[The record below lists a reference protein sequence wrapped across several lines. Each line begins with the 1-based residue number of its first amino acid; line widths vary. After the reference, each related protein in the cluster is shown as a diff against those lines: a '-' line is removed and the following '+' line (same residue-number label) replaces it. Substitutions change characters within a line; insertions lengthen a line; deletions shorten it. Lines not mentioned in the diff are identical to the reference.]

1 MSQGGGTI
9 VKRITFFVAI
19 VVLIVALSPV
29 LSLGAETA
37 RLVFLKAIYT
47 DEKGGSLKYPD
58 GLACDDTGRLI
69 VADSQNNRLVRYTV
83 QDGDVKGGTEIKIP
97 QLSFPIKVQVN
108 SKGEIFVL
116 NGKPLR
122 LLHLGPEGQFI
133 GYMDLAELPAP
144 SSFVPKN
151 FRIDAEDNIYILD
164 VFSGRVIVLTP
175 DGKFKS
181 AIAFPKEY
189 GFFADLAVDSAGNVL
204 LIDALNAQIFSATKG
219 ADTFSPLTKS
229 EKEFLKF
236 PTSIT
241 TDKRGLIYVVDQ
253 NGAGIAI
260 FAKDGTFLSRQLSF
274 GWNEGLLRYPAQLCI
289 DDKDHA
295 FIDDRANDRVQIFTI
310 NR

>member
-1 MSQGGGTI
+1 M
-9 VKRITFFVAI
+9 KKMRFFAMI
-19 VVLIVALSPV
+19 VVLAMVLSPA
-29 LSLGAETA
+29 LSLGAATA
-37 RLVFLKAIYT
+37 RFVFLKAIYT

-58 GLACDDTGRLI
+58 GLACSGAGQLI
-69 VADSQNNRLVRYTV
+69 VADTQNNRLVRFTV
-83 QDGDVKGGTEIKIP
+83 QDGNVTGGGEIKIP

-108 SKGEIFVL
+108 SKGDIFVL

-122 LLHLGPEGQFI
+122 LLHLSPEGQFI
-133 GYMDLAELPAP
+133 GYVDPAGLPAP

-151 FRIDAEDNIYILD
+151 FRVDAEDNIYILD

-181 AIAFPKEY
+181 SIAFPKEY

-219 ADTFSPLTKS
+219 ADTFSSLTKS

-241 TDKRGLIYVVDQ
+241 TDKRGLIYVIDQ
-253 NGAGIAI
+253 DAAGIAV
-260 FAKDGTFLSRQLSF
+260 FAKDGTFLNRQLSF
-274 GWNEGLLRYPAQLCI
+274 GWNEGQLRYPAQLCI

-295 FIDDRANDRVQIFTI
+295 FVADRANYRVQVFTLY
-310 NR
+310 R

>member
-1 MSQGGGTI
+1 
-9 VKRITFFVAI
+9 VKRMTFFMAV
-19 VVLIVALSPV
+19 VVLVAALSPA
-29 LSLGAETA
+29 LSLGVETA

-47 DEKGGSLKYPD
+47 DEKGGGLKYPD
-58 GLACDDTGRLI
+58 GLACGGAGSLI
-69 VADSQNNRLVRYTV
+69 VADSQNNRIVRYTM
-83 QDGDVKGGTEIKIP
+83 QDGNVTGGTEIKIP

-122 LLHLGPEGQFI
+122 LLRLSPEGQFI
-133 GYMDLAELPAP
+133 GYLDPADLPAP

-164 VFSGRVIVLTP
+164 VFSRRVIILTA

-181 AIAFPKEY
+181 AMAFPKEY

-204 LIDALNAQIFSATKG
+204 LIDALNAQIFLATKG

-229 EKEFLKF
+229 EKEFLNF

-253 NGAGIAI
+253 NAAGIAM
-260 FAKDGTFLSRQLSF
+260 FAKDGTFLNRQLSF

-295 FIDDRANDRVQIFTI
+295 FIADRANDRIQVFTLY
-310 NR
+310 R